1 MQIRLDQL
9 NDVEKVIK
17 LLKVTEVE
25 TSASARYSSQLQLSP
40 GSQKVRPCVCPC
52 VTSSYDTSRIRIF
65 PKLGM
70 MLEDNKS
77 RNVTRP
83 DF

>member
-25 TSASARYSSQLQLSP
+25 TSASARYSSQLQFSALAELEP
-40 GSQKVRPCVCPC
+40 GNVRVCVRVS
-52 VTSSYDTSRIRIF
+52 VT
-65 PKLGM
+65 
-70 MLEDNKS
+70 
-77 RNVTRP
+77 
-83 DF
+83 

>member
-1 MQIRLDQL
+1 MQIKLDQL

-40 GSQKVRPCVCPC
+40 GSEIVGRLVRPSVRP
-52 VTSSYDTSRIRIF
+52 S
-65 PKLGM
+65 PKVMILP
-70 MLEDNKS
+70 DARFF
-77 RNVTRP
+77 RNLA
-83 DF
+83 